1 MLHVVLD
8 LQAGG
13 LERLVG
19 HLVQRVDGDR
29 FQSGVLSIGDPGRYA
44 EGLGADRV
52 RVAEG
57 MSRWSMLWPGRLAR
71 EIRRFAPD
79 VVHTHSGVWYKA
91 SLAARLAGVAR
102 VVHTDHG
109 RLHPEP
115 WQVRLLDRL
124 AARRTDVVVAVS
136 ERLAGDLAAGIVGD
150 ARRIR
155 VIVNGVDTDAFCPR
169 PDNGVIRRE
178 LGIAPDAPV
187 VGSIGRFDPI
197 KGYDVMLRAWA
208 LLCRRREPGPE
219 PVLVIAGEGPE
230 GGALARLV
238 HDLGIEAT
246 VRLLAWRS
254 DVADLHAAFTVFT
267 LASHSEGTSLS
278 LLEAMSAGI
287 CPVVTE
293 VGGNRA
299 VVGSGLSHR
308 VVPPADPESLA
319 TAWIDALRDV
329 ARRQRDAQLARG
341 RVQAGFGIAAMV
353 RSYERLYAGDGVST

>member
-1 MLHVVLD
+1 VLHVVLD

-79 VVHTHSGVWYKA
+79 
-91 SLAARLAGVAR
+91 